1 MSFGLLLI
9 FSIRTSRFIFF
20 HVAPL
25 FFLSAWL
32 NIINFLRRSKLKVI
46 NSGNFPFYNFMN
58 ILFPVNCL
66 HSSFVRAYFLQKPCK
81 IIRFLHPSLWNKPI
95 TLKYNLSMY
104 FSFLVKSP
112 YFYKGHNFIIHVLEK
127 KSWIKILIINELKW
141 TYFDVLN
148 MYKSV
153 RINFG
158 QLTSSFN
165 SPVAYLDF
173 IC

>member
-9 FSIRTSRFIFF
+9 FIIRTSRFIFF

-25 FFLSAWL
+25 FFFICNAKH
-32 NIINFLRRSKLKVI
+32 NQFLRTPKLKI
-46 NSGNFPFYNFMN
+46 IHSGNFPFFKFMN

-95 TLKYNLSMY
+95 TLKYNLSIY

-127 KSWIKILIINELKW
+127 KSWIK
-141 TYFDVLN
+141 
-148 MYKSV
+148 S
-153 RINFG
+153 INF
-158 QLTSSFN
+158 N
-165 SPVAYLDF
+165 SQWIKMNIFWCIKHV
-173 IC
+173 